1 LGSLLALL
9 FLPGITA
16 LHRTEQVY
24 REIRDIQQ
32 SRERTERSLDEI
44 KSHMYLVS
52 VRMRELLLDNSQSAA
67 DTYRKAVESDR
78 RAVEAQLA
86 KLHAQKLGPAGVA
99 VLDKLERELDLYW
112 QVLHPL
118 FEWTAAE
125 RAERATWF
133 LREQQRPRRENIL
146 AVATEISDLTDAAYQ
161 RLYAEV
167 DASQRSFVAD
177 IQRIVAVAFLIGVGI
192 AGGSILRISTLEIRS
207 ERQRAA
213 TEQAEEDMRL
223 LSTELMRAQEEERR
237 TISRELHDEVG
248 QTLTGLRMELGTL
261 ERLRSDPEEFSVH
274 LREAKSLAEQTL
286 RAIRDLAVG
295 LRPSV
300 LDLGLVP
307 ALQWQARHFSKQSGI
322 RVLLE
327 TSGRLDNIP
336 EEHRT
341 CLYRLVQESL
351 TNCMRHSA
359 AKSVNIDLQETER
372 VLELQVKDD
381 GVGFDPARARHG
393 LGLLGI
399 QERVRELG
407 GQLSIDSAPGRGAS
421 LRVKLPLPR
430 TVAA

>member
-1 LGSLLALL
+1 MRSSLRKRTWPVFLIGLGSLLALL

-67 DTYRKAVESDR
+67 DTYRTAVESDR
-78 RAVEAQLA
+78 RAVEAQLG
-86 KLHAQKLGPAGVA
+86 KLHAQRLGPAGVA

-146 AVATEISDLTDAAYQ
+146 AVAAEITGLTDAAYQ

-237 TISRELHDEVG
+237 PFPASCT
-248 QTLTGLRMELGTL
+248 T
-261 ERLRSDPEEFSVH
+261 
-274 LREAKSLAEQTL
+274 KS
-286 RAIRDLAVG
+286 
-295 LRPSV
+295 
-300 LDLGLVP
+300 
-307 ALQWQARHFSKQSGI
+307 AR
-322 RVLLE
+322 R
-327 TSGRLDNIP
+327 
-336 EEHRT
+336 
-341 CLYRLVQESL
+341 
-351 TNCMRHSA
+351 
-359 AKSVNIDLQETER
+359 
-372 VLELQVKDD
+372 
-381 GVGFDPARARHG
+381 
-393 LGLLGI
+393 
-399 QERVRELG
+399 
-407 GQLSIDSAPGRGAS
+407 
-421 LRVKLPLPR
+421 
-430 TVAA
+430 